1 MDTPPQLYGVY
12 GHPIAH
18 SLSPHMHNA
27 AFRVRGWRHWYIPI
41 DCRPQELEEKLEA
54 FRAIGGRGA
63 NLTRPLKE
71 TVLPLLTSGSS
82 WVARAGAANTI
93 VWTPEGWQGDNT
105 DCQALL
111 GQLSPAL
118 PGAQA
123 LVLGAGGAARA
134 SVAVLR
140 ESGYGVTVASRRPT
154 AWPDVQ
160 WMAWEERLAPASWDV
175 VVNATP
181 VGQSGEAQSAAW
193 PMPVEH
199 GTVVDWVYSPR
210 RTPFLREAEQHPV
223 AVVDGLTLLVEQ
235 ARYAWRLW
243 FGEVAPADPMW
254 DATAPWQ

>member
-1 MDTPPQLYGVY
+1 MDTSPQLYGVF

-27 AFRVRGWRHWYIPI
+27 AFRARGWHHWYLPI
-41 DCRPQELEEKLEA
+41 DCRPQELEGKLDA
-54 FRAIGGRGA
+54 FVAIGGRGA

-71 TVLPLLTSGSS
+71 TVLPMLASRST
-82 WVARAGAANTI
+82 WVTRSGAANSI
-93 VWTPEGWQGDNT
+93 VWTEDGWQGDNT
-105 DCQALL
+105 DCQALV
-111 GQLSPAL
+111 GQLSQAAT
-118 PGAQA
+118 GARA

-140 ESGYGVTVASRRPT
+140 TLGYGVTVASRRP
-154 AWPDVQ
+154 AELPDVQ
-160 WMAWEERLAPASWDV
+160 WMAWEDRLAPGSWDV

-181 VGQSGEAQSAAW
+181 VGQSGEVQGAGW
-193 PMPVEH
+193 PMPVDH

-210 RTPFLREAEQHPV
+210 RTPFLASAARNPV
-223 AVVDGLTLLVEQ
+223 TIVDGLTLLVEQ

-243 FGEVAPADPMW
+243 FGELGPAQDMW